1 MTPEM
6 SDCAF
11 KSTIFQV
18 YNHSALHVHEYLKY
32 NRPSVPSEQF
42 DACELIV
49 ATDDLYQKIAH
60 FFLVC
65 VLNMVMVVILILI
78 IKYIIHKT
86 LACCIRIIMPQTNLK
101 STIQHTNW
109 TSLTL

>member
-18 YNHSALHVHEYLKY
+18 YNHSVLHVCEYLKY

-42 DACELIV
+42 DTRELIV
-49 ATDDLYQKIAH
+49 ATDDLYQKIAQY
-60 FFLVC
+60 FLVC
-65 VLNMVMVVILILI
+65 VLNMVMVEILILI
-78 IKYIIHKT
+78 IKYIHKT
-86 LACCIRIIMPQTNLK
+86 LACCIIMPQTNLK